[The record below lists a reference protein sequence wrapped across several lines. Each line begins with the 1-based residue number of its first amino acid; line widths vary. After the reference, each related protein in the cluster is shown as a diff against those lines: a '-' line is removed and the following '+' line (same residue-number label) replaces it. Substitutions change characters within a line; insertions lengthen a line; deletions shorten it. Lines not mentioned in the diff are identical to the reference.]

1 MSCTSDCP
9 AVCVMQPCTR
19 SECNWS
25 SLKETARSGSPR
37 NLSAKTQRFAR
48 GRGFGTQPFQVLDT
62 LSVAAIDSD
71 SCSQYHL
78 YGAVMTRTKS
88 LQHIDLSH
96 SIVDGM
102 STYPPLPGPV
112 IATHLSRE
120 DAEKVYGSGVT
131 FHIGL
136 ITICTN
142 TGTYLDVPFHRFADG
157 HDLAGLSL
165 DRVAGVP
172 AVCLDRRG
180 ETEIEITA
188 GELNGLRGH
197 AVLVRTDHSR
207 YFGTEAY
214 TVEHPHLS
222 VSTTEALI
230 AADVACVG
238 IDSLN
243 IDGMSDTLRPVHT
256 ALLGAGIPII
266 EHLTNLAELP
276 STRFLFTA
284 VPPKIVGA
292 GTFTVRAYAT
302 VG

>member
-1 MSCTSDCP
+1 
-9 AVCVMQPCTR
+9 
-19 SECNWS
+19 
-25 SLKETARSGSPR
+25 
-37 NLSAKTQRFAR
+37 
-48 GRGFGTQPFQVLDT
+48 
-62 LSVAAIDSD
+62 
-71 SCSQYHL
+71 
-78 YGAVMTRTKS
+78 MTRTDS
-88 LQHIDLSH
+88 LQHVDLSH
-96 SIVDGM
+96 VIVDGM

-112 IATHLSRE
+112 IATHMSRE
-120 DAEKVYGSGVT
+120 DAEKSYGPGVT
-131 FHIGL
+131 FHIGM

-142 TGTYLDVPFHRFADG
+142 TGTYLDVPFHRFAEG

-180 ETEIEITA
+180 ETEIEIPSE
-188 GELNGLRGH
+188 ELDGLQGH

-207 YFGTEAY
+207 HFGTEAY
-214 TVEHPHLS
+214 TVGHPHLS
-222 VSTTEALI
+222 VSTTDALI

-243 IDGMSDTLRPVHT
+243 IDGMSDTVRPVHT

-276 STRFLFTA
+276 PTGFLFTA